1 MLGLP
6 SSQQLS
12 GFSVRCAPGSAFLL
26 EPQSGSGFLRRYHI
40 PQGSTGLTW
49 WTSGRPLTE
58 PSGLLLVSKLL
69 WWNLTLV
76 GCSTASAPFCKQ
88 IYPDVKA
95 SLSYDVSC

>member
-58 PSGLLLVSKLL
+58 PRPAAGVQAAMVELDISGVQHCKCPLL
-69 WWNLTLV
+69 
-76 GCSTASAPFCKQ
+76 
-88 IYPDVKA
+88 
-95 SLSYDVSC
+95 